1 MNNANGCASVH
12 ASMDQGQDAFVCLC
26 VYECSWG
33 GGRAGEVDSMFQK
46 CLVLSGYAVKKKGK
60 KTLKIKVRGVLEL
73 H

>member
-1 MNNANGCASVH
+1 M
-12 ASMDQGQDAFVCLC
+12 FVG
-26 VYECSWG
+26 WG